1 MPLHILTVEPTVLAI
16 LAVCAIAAVA
26 LSTGS
31 SVVRRVR
38 NRAQAKLLA
47 RALEELDSIKRLH
60 GDERQVLDARLT
72 RIEHALDTLAV
83 EMERVGEGQRFV
95 TRLLAPRSAE
105 GQSSADERPSR

>member
-1 MPLHILTVEPTVLAI
+1 MPLQILTVEPTVLAV

-26 LSTGS
+26 LSTGT

-38 NRAQAKLLA
+38 HRQQAKLLA
-47 RALEELDSIKRLH
+47 RALEELESIKRLH

-72 RIEHALDTLAV
+72 RIEHALDSLAV

-95 TRLLAPRSAE
+95 TRLLAPRKAE
-105 GQSSADERPSR
+105 DQSSAGER